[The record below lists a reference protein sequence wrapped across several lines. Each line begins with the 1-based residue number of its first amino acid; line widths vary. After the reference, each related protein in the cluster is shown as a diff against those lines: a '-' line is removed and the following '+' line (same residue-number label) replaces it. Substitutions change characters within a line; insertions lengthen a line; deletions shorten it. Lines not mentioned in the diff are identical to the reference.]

1 MHRAPLTAAPPA
13 FAAFA
18 AFAALALSLSACG
31 KSGDDVQAA
40 PPSETPAA
48 PAQPSQADAPIPPD
62 AKRIEIAVTDDGFS
76 PADIGV
82 KKGETVVLRFNRTT
96 KSGCL
101 KAIEI
106 PDLGIKKDL
115 PMNTPVEVAI
125 TPQREGKMVL
135 QCWMAMVK
143 ASINVGS

>member
-1 MHRAPLTAAPPA
+1 MLRAPLSAALA
-13 FAAFA
+13 SAALL
-18 AFAALALSLSACG
+18 ALALSACSKPG
-31 KSGDDVQAA
+31 AEAEATQ
-40 PPSETPAA
+40 PAA
-48 PAQPSQADAPIPPD
+48 PAQASQADAPIPKD
-62 AKRIEIAVTDDGFS
+62 AKRIEIAVTDEGFS
-76 PADIGV
+76 PASIDV

-96 KSGCL
+96 KSECL

-125 TPQREGKMVL
+125 TPQKEGKMVL

-143 ASINVGS
+143 AAINVS

>member
-1 MHRAPLTAAPPA
+1 MLRAPLSALASAALL
-13 FAAFA
+13 
-18 AFAALALSLSACG
+18 ALALPGCSKPGAEAEAT
-31 KSGDDVQAA
+31 Q
-40 PPSETPAA
+40 PAA
-48 PAQPSQADAPIPPD
+48 PAQASQADAPIPKD
-62 AKRIEIAVTDDGFS
+62 AKRIEIAVTDEGFS
-76 PADIGV
+76 PASIDV

-96 KSGCL
+96 KSECL

-125 TPQREGKMVL
+125 TPQKEGKMVL

-143 ASINVGS
+143 ASINVS